1 MSKTVIFDF
10 DGTIADTFPVVL
22 DIFHRVSRRKTELT
36 SAEAVLL
43 RKVALR
49 QVKGRAILR
58 HAAELKVPLWHV
70 PFLFLLCRLLLNGRM
85 REVQPM
91 PDMYSTIKTLHED
104 GYTIAIASS
113 NSEKNIDVFLRK
125 EHLRSYVSYIVGN
138 IRSSRKGKALRRLK
152 RQNRDVFKGAMMVGD
167 EERDITA
174 AKQAKLKSTAVTWG
188 YNNAEQLA
196 AGKPDFI
203 VDSAEQLLN
212 TIQKHVR

>member
-1 MSKTVIFDF
+1 MKTIILDF

-22 DIFHRVSRRKTELT
+22 AIFHRVSRRKTELS

-58 HAAELKVPLWHV
+58 HAAELRVPWWHV
-70 PFLFLLCRLLLNGRM
+70 PVLFLVCRLLLDGRM

-91 PDMYSTIKTLHED
+91 PGMYGVIKTLHEN

-138 IRSSRKGKALRRLK
+138 IRSSRKGKALRRMK
-152 RQNRDVFKGAMMVGD
+152 RLDRSVFKGAIMVGD
-167 EERDITA
+167 EERDIAA
-174 AKQAKLKSTAVTWG
+174 AKEAKLKSIAVTWG
-188 YNNAEQLA
+188 YNNTEQLA
-196 AGKPDFI
+196 AARPDFI
-203 VDSAEQLLN
+203 VDSAEKLLG
-212 TIQKHVR
+212 TIQKHVK